1 MSGFNGDY
9 GETVITALC
18 GSAVT
23 GSIPVS
29 PPSESFLLLTAE
41 ITAGGYLLFFRKSI

>member
-1 MSGFNGDY
+1 MLKLDGDY
-9 GETVITALC
+9 GEAVITALC

-29 PPSESFLLLTAE
+29 PPIGDELL
-41 ITAGGYLLFFRKSI
+41 